1 LFPTRR
7 SSDLPNLLEH
17 IVGLSHKEYSYL
29 HLERAVCTNHTY
41 GVLPAAKPF
50 YEALHTDV
58 TTVIF
63 RLQRPLNYH
72 TLVQVY
78 DYCQE
83 KMICS
88 NCICEPS
95 HKSYSFLYSL

>member
-1 LFPTRR
+1 PYA
-7 SSDLPNLLEH
+7 PHVLEH
-17 IVGLSHKEYSYL
+17 IVGLFQHGCTYI

-41 GVLPAAKPF
+41 GVLPAANPF
-50 YEALHTDV
+50 DEALHTNV

-83 KMICS
+83 KMLWPKCS
-88 NCICEPS
+88 CEPS